1 LDKIRDTNSMI
12 IRAIIL
18 SLVVATTT
26 NAFAMKGWGPSLHTS
41 TTASTTTSG
50 NRGTGTHLFATIEDE
65 TSSLSSP
72 KPTEDD
78 KTQVKTA
85 DVLSLDSIRST
96 LIRQEET
103 IIFAIIERA
112 QYRSNSIVY
121 DPSGFGNLG
130 LPLGVDPACKFFQSD
145 DQKLSFLE
153 YMLIGTEVLHCG
165 VRRYTSPEEH
175 PFFPQCIPSS
185 PNAALPQL
193 EYPTDL
199 LSPIGNASSVN
210 FNPILLKKYVEW
222 VVPSTT
228 KEGDD
233 EQHGS
238 TVLADIAVLQAL
250 SKRVHYGKFVA
261 ESKYRSDP
269 EGYQK
274 LVDNN
279 DADGVME
286 LLTNSAVEERVLRR
300 ARLKASTYGREP
312 LMTQLPDEK
321 AVDCSDT
328 TSFVAAAA
336 ASAVA
341 SAFEALGEDENRGRG
356 GKVDPAAIEDIYR
369 KFIIP
374 LTKDVEVAYLFRR
387 CGKEPPAEYAPDR
400 MSKDFTNDE

>member
-1 LDKIRDTNSMI
+1 MNIRLLCTLALTLLTPTSH
-12 IRAIIL
+12 
-18 SLVVATTT
+18 
-26 NAFAMKGWGPSLHTS
+26 AFAMKGWGPKINYKSTSTS
-41 TTASTTTSG
+41 TTSMLSASVENISSSIK
-50 NRGTGTHLFATIEDE
+50 NSNDE
-65 TSSLSSP
+65 QP
-72 KPTEDD
+72 N
-78 KTQVKTA
+78 VKTA

-112 QYRSNSIVY
+112 QYRHNSIVY
-121 DPSGFGNLG
+121 QPSGFGNLG
-130 LPLGVDPACKFFQSD
+130 LPLGVDPNSDFFQSSTSEN
-145 DQKLSFLE
+145 LSFLE
-153 YMLIGTEVLHCG
+153 YLIIGTEALHTS

-175 PFFPQCIPSS
+175 PFFPQCLPSG

-193 EYPTDL
+193 EYPSDL
-199 LSPIGNASSVN
+199 LSSIGNASSIN

-222 VVPSTT
+222 IVPSVT
-228 KEGDD
+228 KKGDD

-269 EGYQK
+269 EEYQR

-286 LLTNSAVEERVLRR
+286 LLTNSAVEEKVLRR
-300 ARLKASTYGREP
+300 ARLKAATYGREP
-312 LMTQLPDEK
+312 LMTRLPDNKSVE
-321 AVDCSDT
+321 CSDT

-341 SAFEALGEDENRGRG
+341 SAFEALGQDNMDRTSIVN

-374 LTKDVEVAYLFRR
+374 LTKDIEVAYLFRR
-387 CGKEPPAEYAPDR
+387 CGKEPPAQFAPDR
-400 MSKDFTNDE
+400 MSTDF